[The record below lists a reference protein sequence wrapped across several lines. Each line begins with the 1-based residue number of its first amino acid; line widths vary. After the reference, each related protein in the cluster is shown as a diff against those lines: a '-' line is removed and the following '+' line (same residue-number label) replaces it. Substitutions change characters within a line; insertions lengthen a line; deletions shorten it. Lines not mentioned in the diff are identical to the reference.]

1 MELNM
6 AAEKKSKTG
15 FEADLERLETI
26 VSSLEEGGVTLDES
40 LKLFEEGQTVL
51 KRCRTKLDKAQV
63 KVEKLL
69 ANDTTEEIDPE
80 SLGR

>member
-1 MELNM
+1 M
-6 AAEKKSKTG
+6 AVEKKSKAG